1 MPASEPRGLNRTGEN
16 PGNYRT
22 MPENEIGKGKRQ
34 NYSKLTYVK
43 LRDQDEESDYS
54 DQLLLETLRKHN
66 AKAQLKK

>member
-1 MPASEPRGLNRTGEN
+1 
-16 PGNYRT
+16 